1 MLFDKLEK
9 YSSRSA
15 VISENS
21 EVLTFFDLIKLAKQI
36 GTKIKKRSLVFILT
50 ENCVESVAGYI
61 AFVRSN
67 CVVMLVSSQ
76 ITSGEFDTLYQKYI
90 PDFLWCNK
98 KNSLKLSK
106 KNFSSILYI
115 GNFQLLE
122 SKKNFFFN
130 MNENLMLLLSTSGSL
145 GDPKCVKL
153 SYKNITSNSLSI
165 IDYLTIENID
175 RAITTLPMNYSYGLS
190 IINTH
195 LFAGASIILNKKTL
209 IDKSFWKLFYDCEV
223 NNFNGVPYT
232 FEILKKI
239 GISKIFSKNLKY
251 ITQAGGKMNTKR
263 ILEIE
268 KECAN
273 NSTKFFIMYGQTEA
287 SPRMSYLEI
296 SKLLNKYESIGKP
309 ISGGQFWI
317 ENKKGNKI
325 NKNNE
330 IGELIYSGDNVFMG
344 YSNSYHDLNKK
355 DEVHGVLKT
364 GDLVKKDNE
373 GFYFIVGRK
382 KRFIKLYGDRVS
394 LDYLENK
401 LQSKN
406 YNAACTGSD
415 DKLVIFCEKKKT
427 KKINKSK
434 IAEVVN
440 IIASRF
446 KLIEIENLPKNQN
459 KKISYIHLNKLINN
473 E

>member
-1 MLFDKLEK
+1 
-9 YSSRSA
+9 
-15 VISENS
+15 
-21 EVLTFFDLIKLAKQI
+21 
-36 GTKIKKRSLVFILT
+36 
-50 ENCVESVAGYI
+50 
-61 AFVRSN
+61 
-67 CVVMLVSSQ
+67 
-76 ITSGEFDTLYQKYI
+76 
-90 PDFLWCNK
+90 
-98 KNSLKLSK
+98 
-106 KNFSSILYI
+106 
-115 GNFQLLE
+115 
-122 SKKNFFFN
+122 
-130 MNENLMLLLSTSGSL
+130 
-145 GDPKCVKL
+145 
-153 SYKNITSNSLSI
+153 
-165 IDYLTIENID
+165 
-175 RAITTLPMNYSYGLS
+175 
-190 IINTH
+190 
-195 LFAGASIILNKKTL
+195 
-209 IDKSFWKLFYDCEV
+209 
-223 NNFNGVPYT
+223 
-232 FEILKKI
+232 
-239 GISKIFSKNLKY
+239 
-251 ITQAGGKMNTKR
+251 
-263 ILEIE
+263 
-268 KECAN
+268 
-273 NSTKFFIMYGQTEA
+273 MYGQTEA

>member
-1 MLFDKLEK
+1 
-9 YSSRSA
+9 
-15 VISENS
+15 
-21 EVLTFFDLIKLAKQI
+21 
-36 GTKIKKRSLVFILT
+36 
-50 ENCVESVAGYI
+50 
-61 AFVRSN
+61 
-67 CVVMLVSSQ
+67 
-76 ITSGEFDTLYQKYI
+76 
-90 PDFLWCNK
+90 
-98 KNSLKLSK
+98 
-106 KNFSSILYI
+106 
-115 GNFQLLE
+115 
-122 SKKNFFFN
+122 
-130 MNENLMLLLSTSGSL
+130 
-145 GDPKCVKL
+145 
-153 SYKNITSNSLSI
+153 
-165 IDYLTIENID
+165 
-175 RAITTLPMNYSYGLS
+175 MNYSYGLS